1 MEIRFNVTGT
11 RRKELVGSI
20 SEVIGMKAVY
30 KFMPTCAFVIDNLT
44 IDKEGTLIADDR
56 TDKDTLRKVL
66 EAAEAAG
73 FKAERIPEELLNE
86 APAEEAAPDEEPNG
100 LVVSMPLDGF
110 TGIALDNL
118 RKLVGSKQSLIKKA
132 LGADDLPIEVTD
144 DRVSFPW
151 FHGTF
156 DADTTQ
162 AYLHFITSLC
172 AMAKEAKRVTAT
184 EKPTDN
190 EKYAFR
196 CFLLRLGFIG
206 NEYKTYR
213 KILLKNLTGSAAFK
227 SGAKKETKEVADDA
241 ISE

>member
-11 RRKELVGSI
+11 RRKEMVGII
-20 SEVIGMKAVY
+20 SEIIGMKAVY

-44 IDKEGTLIADDR
+44 IDKEGTLHADER
-56 TDKDTLRKVL
+56 TDVDTIRKVL
-66 EAAEAAG
+66 EAVETAG
-73 FKAERIPEELLNE
+73 FKAESIPEELATE
-86 APAEEAAPDEEPNG
+86 EPAEEAPEEELDG

-110 TGIALDNL
+110 TESALDNL
-118 RKLVGSKQSLIKKA
+118 RKLVDSKQSLIKKA
-132 LGADDLPIEVTD
+132 LGTDALPIEVTD

-151 FHGTF
+151 FHGAL
-156 DADTTQ
+156 DPDSTQ
-162 AYLHFITSLC
+162 AYIHFITSLC

-227 SGAKKETKEVADDA
+227 SGAKKVTEEVADDA